1 MQNPV
6 VVFTFSFLFFFFF
19 GQTFFV
25 PNAGFSGGVHF
36 FCFKLEALFLFKVG
50 SKIQHCQLKWKFC
63 SQTNLI
69 MQNSMAVFTFP
80 VLDGKDHFQANLDK
94 KSRNCQFRTKTSWN
108 MENSMVLFTFFM
120 LDGKNP
126 FLANL
131 VKKMVPVSFSRNVVP
146 RLIRIYK
153 IQQWCSLF
161 LFQIK
166 KTPFLRKF
174 GPNHQNCQFN
184 MNFGTYTN

>member
-6 VVFTFSFLFFFFF
+6 VVFTFSFLFFFF

-25 PNAGFSGGVHF
+25 PNAEFSGGVHF

-50 SKIQHCQLKWKFC
+50 SKIQHCQLKWKFG

-120 LDGKNP
+120 LDGKHPLLENS
-126 FLANL
+126 
-131 VKKMVPVSFSRNVVP
+131 VKKMVPVSFTQNVVQ
-146 RLIRIYK
+146 RLFRICK

-161 LFQIK
+161 QIQIK
-166 KTPFLRKF
+166 MPFLRKF
-174 GPNHQNCQFN
+174 GPKHQNCQFYLK
-184 MNFGTYTN
+184 FGTYTN